1 MLKLKLQYFDHLM
14 RRTDSFEKTLMLGM
28 IEGRRRSKRQRMR
41 RLDGITNSMDMSL
54 NKLWELVMDREPW
67 RTAIHRVTKNQT
79 LNQTEHL
86 MNTYAY
92 KYIFT
97 YIQKAIFY
105 IYIMVSLVAQMVK
118 NLPKMREI
126 WVRSLGWED
135 LLEKEMAICSSILAW
150 RIPWAEE
157 SGGLQSMGWQRV
169 GHDWATNTNWN

>member
-1 MLKLKLQYFDHLM
+1 
-14 RRTDSFEKTLMLGM
+14 
-28 IEGRRRSKRQRMR
+28 
-41 RLDGITNSMDMSL
+41 
-54 NKLWELVMDREPW
+54 MDREPW

-118 NLPKMREI
+118 NLPKMQE
-126 WVRSLGWED
+126 
-135 LLEKEMAICSSILAW
+135 
-150 RIPWAEE
+150 
-157 SGGLQSMGWQRV
+157 
-169 GHDWATNTNWN
+169 T